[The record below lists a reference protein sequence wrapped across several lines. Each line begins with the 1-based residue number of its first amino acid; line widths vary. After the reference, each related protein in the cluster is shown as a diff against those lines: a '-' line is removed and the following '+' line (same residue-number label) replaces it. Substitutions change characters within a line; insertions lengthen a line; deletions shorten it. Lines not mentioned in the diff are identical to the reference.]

1 MLATGP
7 PRKSQDTVHIH
18 AHFYLLSTFNF
29 TMIFFSSRGSQ
40 EQNELPVGIL
50 TGTASICQQQRDI
63 FRCCL
68 ATKLCLTLC
77 NSMDCSPPGSFVHG
91 ISSQEHWNGLPF
103 PSPGHLLDPG
113 IKHLSPTLA
122 GRLFT
127 PEPPGKPHL

>member
-1 MLATGP
+1 MFATGL

-18 AHFYLLSTFNF
+18 ALFYLLCTFNF
-29 TMIFFSSRGSQ
+29 TMTFFSSRGSQ

-50 TGTASICQQQRDI
+50 TGTASICLRQRDI
-63 FRCCL
+63 SRCRL
-68 ATKLCLTLC
+68 VTKLCPTLC

-103 PSPGHLLDPG
+103 PSPGDLPDPG
-113 IKHLSPTLA
+113 IKHLSPALA
-122 GRLFT
+122 GRFFT

>member
-91 ISSQEHWNGLPF
+91 ISSQEHRNGLPF

-113 IKHLSPTLA
+113 IKPESPALA
-122 GRLFT
+122 GRFFT
-127 PEPPGKPHL
+127 TAPPEFR